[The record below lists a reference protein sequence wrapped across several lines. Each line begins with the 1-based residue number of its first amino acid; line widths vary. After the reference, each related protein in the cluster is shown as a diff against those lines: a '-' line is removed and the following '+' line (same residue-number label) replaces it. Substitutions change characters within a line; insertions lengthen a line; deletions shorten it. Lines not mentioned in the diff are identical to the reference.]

1 MDEYELVND
10 RMELTIASFEQ
21 ALTQIRTSGANPN
34 LVSNI
39 EIDYYGMMTPI
50 NQISSI
56 SVVEGKQLLIKPYEM
71 KCVKDIEKAIFA
83 ANIGLTPQN
92 EGTQLRIVVPPLTED
107 RRREYTVKVK
117 NMAEE
122 AKVAIRNIRRDV
134 NDSIKKDKTIPED
147 TQKDMLDEVQE
158 LTDKYI
164 KKVEDVCAKK
174 SRDLMKL

>member
-107 RRREYTVKVK
+107 RRREYTVTVK

-147 TQKDMLDEVQE
+147 TQKDMLDDVQKS
-158 LTDKYI
+158 TDEFI
-164 KKVEDVCAKK
+164 KKIDEIAAKK
-174 SRDLMKL
+174 NKEIMKV

>member
-1 MDEYELVND
+1 MSEYDIVKE
-10 RMELTIASFEQ
+10 RMALSLANFEQ
-21 ALTQIRTSGANPN
+21 SLTQIRTSGANPN

-39 EIDYYGMMTPI
+39 EIDYYGMATPI

-56 SVVEGKQLLIKPYEM
+56 SVVEGKQILIKPYEM

-107 RRREYTVKVK
+107 RRKEYTVKVK

-122 AKVAIRNIRRDV
+122 AKVAVRNIRRDANENV
-134 NDSIKKDKTIPED
+134 KKDKTIPED
-147 TQKDMLDEVQE
+147 LQKDMLEKIQKATDES
-158 LTDKYI
+158 I
-164 KKVEDVCAKK
+164 KEIDAIAAKK
-174 SRDLMKL
+174 NKEIMTI